1 MHHVLSSTDIL
12 NGWHEAFQW
21 QWNAAMTLVGFVLA
35 YPQAASTAE
44 ARKGI
49 DTSLEVLDLYSAS
62 FAVAS
67 KAADVVRRLRSE
79 VDRVATITRHAQVST
94 RQTEGV
100 EMSEAAPVDAS
111 LSAYD
116 SALGGAAE
124 GLSLA
129 ENGIDIGDMN
139 STSLQAILN
148 MAFDVDQWAEP
159 YMLWPNGDGSG
170 L

>member
-1 MHHVLSSTDIL
+1 
-12 NGWHEAFQW
+12 
-21 QWNAAMTLVGFVLA
+21 MTLVGFVLA
-35 YPQAASTAE
+35 YPQATSTAE

-49 DTSLEVLDLYSAS
+49 DTSLEALDIYSTS
-62 FAVAS
+62 FAVAA
-67 KAADVVRRLRSE
+67 KAADVVRRLRAE
-79 VDRVATITRHAQVST
+79 VDRVAVITRQNSGVQVLT
-94 RQTEGV
+94 RQTGRL
-100 EMSEAAPVDAS
+100 EMAQAVPADAS
-111 LSAYD
+111 PRAYD
-116 SALGGAAE
+116 NAPGETAD

-129 ENGIDIGDMN
+129 ENGIDIGNMS